1 MVAIIIATR
10 NAAQG
15 LALTLGSIAAQSCKD
30 VIEVVVQ
37 DSESVDRTL
46 DVARSYAAQLPL
58 LRAASAPDDGV
69 YDAWL
74 KVIPTVRARWILFLG
89 AGDTLAHPETMQ
101 TVITQLQQCP
111 DDKYFALGQVTIL
124 SAERALLHSIP
135 NDIDKMTAVLPYYN
149 PIYHAGVFTSSE
161 FLKAHPFD
169 ASFKILGDYDFFCQH
184 WANGER
190 AWPAALPDCRSSL
203 GRAFQQPQI
212 PGMP

>member
-1 MVAIIIATR
+1 
-10 NAAQG
+10 
-15 LALTLGSIAAQSCKD
+15 
-30 VIEVVVQ
+30 
-37 DSESVDRTL
+37 
-46 DVARSYAAQLPL
+46 
-58 LRAASAPDDGV
+58 
-69 YDAWL
+69 
-74 KVIPTVRARWILFLG
+74 
-89 AGDTLAHPETMQ
+89 MQ

-190 AWPAALPDCRSSL
+190 AWQLHCLIAEAPLGGLSNSPKFRACHDAEIKRIRKGYFPRQYWRSRLYQACAGLLPKGCRQLVPASVKQLLKRILKLA
-203 GRAFQQPQI
+203 
-212 PGMP
+212 